1 MREETRKRGDGRGG
15 EPSRAACFARSNRR
29 ACSQAKCSSDVVV
42 RGIASHTW
50 GLGLNPPGEANN
62 KNPLNGF
69 RTNYE
74 RFFFGYS
81 VFPFSST
88 PNMST
93 FQLTPERQ
101 TKNCTVDGC
110 ATVIISLFV
119 FYRYLFIPILYL
131 TRLIF
136 RKKHFPN
143 FQGMKAIFHGAI
155 RNARKPVSHNSAS
168 LM

>member
-1 MREETRKRGDGRGG
+1 MREETRKRGGGRGG

-101 TKNCTVDGC
+101 TKNCTVDGY

-119 FYRYLFIPILYL
+119 FYRYLFISYSVPDAPHLQEEA
-131 TRLIF
+131 F
-136 RKKHFPN
+136 SKFPGN
-143 FQGMKAIFHGAI
+143 ESNIPRSNQEC
-155 RNARKPVSHNSAS
+155 
-168 LM
+168 